1 MRVCVCV
8 CVCVHSHVCGS
19 VCVCVCVCACMHVTV
34 IMNVGEYRL
43 SINYALSQELS
54 VLDILYIFVR
64 DLLLKLLLQMNK

>member
-1 MRVCVCV
+1 MCVCV
-8 CVCVHSHVCGS
+8 CVSIRMCVG
-19 VCVCVCVCACMHVTV
+19 VCVCVCACMHVTV
-34 IMNVGEYRL
+34 LTNVGEYRL

>member
-1 MRVCVCV
+1 MCVCVCV

-19 VCVCVCVCACMHVTV
+19 VCVCACMHVTV
-34 IMNVGEYRL
+34 LTNVGEYRL

-54 VLDILYIFVR
+54 VLDILCIFVR